1 MAKTASKTKK
11 AAAKSKPSRPAKALA
26 KPAAKAKASA
36 RKPVGKVVA
45 KAAAKS
51 SMKKPAA
58 RAVVAKA
65 PVKPAARAIAG
76 KAAKRPAV
84 ASRKAAPAEAVQAG
98 KWVYSFGGGKA
109 EGKAGLRDLLGGKG
123 ANLAEM
129 ANLGLPVPP
138 GFTIPTSVCVYY
150 YANGK
155 TYPKELKAQVDKA
168 LAAVGKIAGKGF
180 GDAKNPLLVSVRS
193 GARASMPGMMD
204 TVLNLGLNDQTVEA
218 LAELSGDKRFA
229 YDSYRRFITMY
240 SDVVLGFEHHHFE
253 DILDTYKDSKGY
265 SLDTDLDGDDWVS
278 LVGKYKEA
286 VAHETGKEF
295 PQDPHEQLWG
305 AVGAVF
311 SSWMN
316 TRAVTYRR
324 LHDIPESWGTA
335 VSVQAMVFGN
345 MGDTSATGVA
355 FTRNPS
361 TGESKLYGEFLI
373 NAQGEDVVAGI
384 RTPQDITEH
393 ARKESGSDKAS
404 MEAAMPEAFAELTRI
419 YTQLEKHYRD
429 MQDMEFTVEQG
440 RLWMLQT
447 RNGKRTAKAALR
459 IAVELASEGV
469 ISQQDA
475 VMRID
480 PAALDQLLHPN
491 IDPAAKRD
499 VIATGLPASP
509 GAAAGEIVFS
519 SEEAAKLQADG
530 RNVILVRIETSPEDI
545 HGMHA
550 AEGILTTRGGMTS
563 HAAVVARGM
572 GKPCVSG
579 CGTVRVDYG
588 RGTMTIGSRVFK
600 AGDIITIDGSNGQVL
615 AGRMPMIEP
624 ELSGEFNTLMG
635 WADKVR
641 KLKVRVNG
649 DTPDDARTALKFGA
663 EGIGL
668 CRTEHMFFEET
679 RIRTVREMILAE
691 DEQSRRQALAKL
703 LPMQRADFVEL
714 FEIMKG
720 LPVTIRLLDPPL
732 HEFLPHTQ
740 AEVDE
745 VARAM
750 NTDPRKLADRARD
763 LAEFNP
769 MLGFR
774 GCRLAIAY
782 PEIAEMQARAL
793 FEAAIEAAKR
803 TGELVGLEVMV
814 PLITTKMEFDLIKA
828 RIDAMAAAVIK
839 ETGGKLKYQ
848 VGTMIELPRACLM
861 AGEIAETAEFFSFG
875 TNDLTQTTFG
885 ISRDDAASFLGTYIA
900 KGIFAIDPFISV
912 DRDGVGELVKIGI
925 ARGRKTRPD
934 IKLGICGEHGGDPAS
949 VTFCHQIGLD
959 YVSCSPYRVPIARL
973 AAAQAALGQKVASQ
987 A

>member
-1 MAKTASKTKK
+1 MQRLEAMAKASSKK
-11 AAAKSKPSRPAKALA
+11 SAAKSSPKSVSKPKPVAKAKPVAAKPVSKVAAKATAKTSAPAAKKAA
-26 KPAAKAKASA
+26 KPAAKQT
-36 RKPVGKVVA
+36 
-45 KAAAKS
+45 
-51 SMKKPAA
+51 
-58 RAVVAKA
+58 
-65 PVKPAARAIAG
+65 
-76 KAAKRPAV
+76 
-84 ASRKAAPAEAVQAG
+84 VQAG
-98 KWVYSFGGGKA
+98 KWVYTFGDGRA
-109 EGKAGLRDLLGGKG
+109 EGKAGMRDLLGGKG

-138 GFTIPTSVCVYY
+138 GFTIPTSVCTYF
-150 YANGK
+150 YANDK
-155 TYPKELKAQVDKA
+155 TYPKDLKAQVEKA
-168 LAAVGKIAGKGF
+168 LVTVGKIAGKTF

-193 GARASMPGMMD
+193 GGRASMPGMMD
-204 TVLNLGLNDQTVEA
+204 TVLNLGMNDVTVEA
-218 LAELSGDKRFA
+218 LASLSGDRRFA

-265 SLDTDLDGDDWVS
+265 SLDTELTADDWVD

-286 VAHETGKEF
+286 VARETGEDF
-295 PQDPHEQLWG
+295 PQDPHAQLWG
-305 AVGAVF
+305 AIGAVF

-316 TRAVTYRR
+316 ARAVTYRR

-335 VSVQAMVFGN
+335 VNIQSMVFGN

-361 TGESKLYGEFLI
+361 TGEKRLYGEFLI

-384 RTPQDITEH
+384 RTPQDITEY

-404 MEAAMPEAFAELTRI
+404 MEVAMPEAFKELTRI

-440 RLWMLQT
+440 KLWMLQT

-459 IAVELASEGV
+459 IAVDLANEGL
-469 ISQQDA
+469 ITKKDA
-475 VMRID
+475 IMRID
-480 PAALDQLLHPN
+480 PASLDQLLHPT
-491 IDPAAKRD
+491 IDPVAKRD

-519 SEEAAKLQADG
+519 SDEAAKLQADG
-530 RNVILVRIETSPEDI
+530 RKVILVRVETSPEDI

-579 CGTVRVDYG
+579 CGTIRVDYG
-588 RGTMTIGSRVFK
+588 RGMMSIGNRSFK
-600 AGDIITIDGSNGQVL
+600 AGDVITIDGSMGQVL

-624 ELSGEFNTLMG
+624 ELSGDFTTLMG
-635 WADKVR
+635 WADQVR
-641 KLKVRVNG
+641 QLKVRTNA
-649 DTPDDARTALKFGA
+649 DTPADARTALKFGT

-691 DEQSRRQALAKL
+691 DEGSRRAALAKL
-703 LPMQRADFVEL
+703 LPMQRADFVDL

-732 HEFLPHTQ
+732 HEFLPHSQ
-740 AEVDE
+740 SEIEE

-750 NTDPRKLADRARD
+750 NTDARKIADRARE
-763 LAEFNP
+763 LSEFNP

-782 PEIAEMQARAL
+782 PEIAEMQARAI
-793 FEAAIEAAKR
+793 FEAAVEAGKR
-803 TGELVGLEVMV
+803 TGKPVGLEVMV
-814 PLITTKMEFDLIKA
+814 PLIATRAEFDITKA
-828 RIDAMAAAVIK
+828 RIDATAQSVMK
-839 ETGGKLKYQ
+839 ETGVKLSYQ
-848 VGTMIELPRACLM
+848 TGTMIELPRACLL
-861 AGEIAETAEFFSFG
+861 AGEIAKTAEFFSFG
-875 TNDLTQTTFG
+875 TNDLTQTTYG
-885 ISRDDAASFLGTYIA
+885 ISRDDAASFLGTYVA
-900 KGIFAIDPFISV
+900 RGILDIDPFISV
-912 DRDGVGELVKIGI
+912 DRDGVGELVKIGVQ
-925 ARGRKTRPD
+925 RGRKTRPGL
-934 IKLGICGEHGGDPAS
+934 KMGICGEHGGDPAS
-949 VTFCHQIGLD
+949 VAFCHETGLD

-973 AAAQAALGQKVASQ
+973 AAAQAALGKTVASQ